1 MSQLMNINPAYQTLN
16 SLDVLEAIQGHV
28 AMIRF
33 DRQRRVVD
41 VNDLFA
47 KTMKYKRTEM
57 IGLQHHLFC
66 TPQFVNS
73 PEYQAFWD
81 RLFSGFSTS
90 DKIHRID
97 AKGDTLW
104 LEATYMP
111 IYEDDQV
118 TGVVKIASDITD
130 RIENVQRYAQLFRDV
145 ATSLNVSSDEGI
157 QEGRQLKAT
166 IEQMADDAALNQE
179 TFEGL
184 KAQALE
190 ITKIAGTIQ
199 EIAAQTNLLSLNA
212 AIEAARAGEHGKG
225 FNVVASEV
233 RNLSKMVE
241 RAVIEVRTN
250 TDLMNRQLSKIMN
263 KVENSGDEIL
273 SSIQVMEETL
283 ERFRIIEQAAEQLN
297 NKTSE
302 FISAI

>member
-1 MSQLMNINPAYQTLN
+1 MSQLMNINPAYKPLN

-57 IGLQHHLFC
+57 IGLQHHMFC

-166 IEQMADDAALNQE
+166 IEQMADDAGLNQE

>member
-1 MSQLMNINPAYQTLN
+1 MTQVMNIDPSHQTLN
-16 SLDVLEAIQGHV
+16 SLDVLEAIKGHV

-47 KTMKYKRTEM
+47 KTMKYKKTEM

-66 TPQFVNS
+66 TSQFVNS

-81 RLFSGFSTS
+81 RLFSGFSAS

-97 AKGDTLW
+97 AKGDTIW

-111 IYEDDQV
+111 IYEDGQV

-130 RIENVQRYAQLFRDV
+130 RIENIQQYARSFRDI
-145 ATSLNVSSDEGI
+145 ATTLNTSSDQGI
-157 QEGRQLKAT
+157 QEGRQLKST
-166 IEQMADDAALNQE
+166 IEQMADDAKMNQE

-190 ITKIAGTIQ
+190 ITKIAGTIK

-233 RNLSKMVE
+233 RNLSKLVE
-241 RAVIEVRTN
+241 RAVVEVRTN
-250 TDLMNRQLSKIMN
+250 TDTMNHQLSKIMH
-263 KVENSGDEIL
+263 KVDNSSNEIF
-273 SSIQVMEETL
+273 SSIQVMRGTL
-283 ERFRIIEQAAEQLN
+283 ERFQIIEQAAEQLN
-297 NKTSE
+297 QETSA
-302 FISAI
+302 FIDTI

>member
-1 MSQLMNINPAYQTLN
+1 MNQLINIDPSHQTLN

-47 KTMKYKRTEM
+47 KTMKYKKNEM

-73 PEYQAFWD
+73 PDYQVFWD

-111 IYEDDQV
+111 IYENGQV

-130 RIENVQRYAQLFRDV
+130 RIENIQRYAKSFRGI
-145 ATSLNVSSDEGI
+145 ATALNTSSDKGI
-157 QEGRQLKAT
+157 QEGRHLKSI
-166 IEQMADDAALNQE
+166 IEQLADDAKVNQE

-190 ITKIAGTIQ
+190 ITKIAGTIK

-225 FNVVASEV
+225 FNVVATEV
-233 RNLSKMVE
+233 RNLSKLVE
-241 RAVIEVRTN
+241 RAVVEVRTN
-250 TDLMNRQLSKIMN
+250 TDTMNHQLSRIMH
-263 KVENSGDEIL
+263 KVDNSNNEIS
-273 SSIQVMEETL
+273 SSIQVMEGTL
-283 ERFRIIEQAAEQLN
+283 EKFRIIEQAAEQLN
-297 NKTSE
+297 QESYA
-302 FISAI
+302 FIDTI

>member
-1 MSQLMNINPAYQTLN
+1 MTQVMNIDPSHQTLN
-16 SLDVLEAIQGHV
+16 SLDVLEAIKGHV
-28 AMIRF
+28 PMIRF

-47 KTMKYKRTEM
+47 KTMKYKKTEM

-66 TPQFVNS
+66 TSQFVNS

-81 RLFSGFSTS
+81 RLFSGFSAS

-97 AKGDTLW
+97 AKGDTIW

-111 IYEDDQV
+111 IYEDGQV
-118 TGVVKIASDITD
+118 TGVVKVASDITD
-130 RIENVQRYAQLFRDV
+130 RIENVQQYAQSFRDI
-145 ATSLNVSSDEGI
+145 ATTLNTSSDQGI
-157 QEGRQLKAT
+157 QEGHQLKST
-166 IEQMADDAALNQE
+166 IEQMADDAKMNRE

-190 ITKIAGTIQ
+190 ITKIAGTIK

-233 RNLSKMVE
+233 RNLSKLVE
-241 RAVIEVRTN
+241 RAVVEVRTN
-250 TDLMNRQLSKIMN
+250 TDTMNHQLSKIMH
-263 KVENSGDEIL
+263 KVDNSSNEIF
-273 SSIQVMEETL
+273 SSIQVMRGTL
-283 ERFRIIEQAAEQLN
+283 ERFQIIEQAAEQLN
-297 NKTSE
+297 QETSA
-302 FISAI
+302 FIDTI

>member
-1 MSQLMNINPAYQTLN
+1 MNQAMNIDPSNQTLN
-16 SLDVLEAIQGHV
+16 SLDVLQAIRGHV

-47 KTMKYKRTEM
+47 KTMKYEKTEM

-66 TPQFVNS
+66 TSQFVNS
-73 PEYQAFWD
+73 PEYRTFWD
-81 RLFSGFSTS
+81 RLFSRFSES
-90 DKIHRID
+90 GKIHRVDREGNSI
-97 AKGDTLW
+97 W

-111 IYEDDQV
+111 IYEDGQV

-130 RIENVQRYAQLFRDV
+130 RMENIQRYAKSFRDI
-145 ATSLNVSSDEGI
+145 ATALNISSDQGI
-157 QEGRQLKAT
+157 QEGYQLKST
-166 IEQMADDAALNQE
+166 IEQMANDAKMNQE
-179 TFEGL
+179 TFKGL

-190 ITKIAGTIQ
+190 ITKIAGTIK

-233 RNLSKMVE
+233 RNLSKLVE
-241 RAVIEVRTN
+241 RSVVEVRTN
-250 TDLMNRQLSKIMN
+250 TDTMNNQLSKIMH
-263 KVENSGDEIL
+263 KVDKSSDEIF
-273 SSIQVMEETL
+273 SSIQIMRETL
-283 ERFRIIEQAAEQLN
+283 EKFRVIEQAAEQLN
-297 NKTSE
+297 QETSA
-302 FISAI
+302 FINTL

>member
-1 MSQLMNINPAYQTLN
+1 MTQLIHNTTHQTLN
-16 SLDVLEAIQGHV
+16 SLDVLEAIQSHV

-47 KTMKYKRTEM
+47 KTMKYKRSEM

-73 PEYQAFWD
+73 PAYQAFWD
-81 RLFSGFSTS
+81 RLFSGFSAS
-90 DKIHRID
+90 DKIERID

-111 IYEDDQV
+111 IYEDGQV

-130 RIENVQRYAQLFRDV
+130 RIENVQRYAQSFRDV
-145 ATSLNVSSDEGI
+145 AHALNKSSNEGI
-157 QEGRQLKAT
+157 QEGRQLKTT
-166 IEQMADDAALNQE
+166 IEQMAGDAKLNQE

-190 ITKIAGTIQ
+190 ITKIAGTIK

-241 RAVIEVRTN
+241 RAVVEVRTN
-250 TDLMNRQLSKIMN
+250 TDAMNQQLSKIMS

-273 SSIQVMEETL
+273 ASIHVMEETL
-283 ERFRIIEQAAEQLN
+283 DRFHAIEQAAEQLN
-297 NKTSE
+297 EKTSS
-302 FISAI
+302 FIDTI